1 MSQMH
6 RAVIPYE
13 SIDPLTIGAAENDE
27 LVYRDTLE
35 LDIPVANL
43 LAEIRPD
50 EPEAVSDATAAAAH
64 ALEHPHSGPRF
75 SELLKGANSV
85 AIVIDNQFRPTP
97 QSRILPAVFDA
108 LEAAGTKDAVV
119 VCANGKVFPMSE
131 SDTEQKIGKDNLAR
145 MQRMGIAFFQNDPQN
160 EEMYTFI
167 GVSSRGTPVWL
178 HKEVAK
184 RDLKITIGQAQSNH
198 WGAGGGGKL
207 ILPGVTSDE
216 TVESN
221 HCAFVPSP
229 QTHYGAYRGP
239 MRSDIDEAA
248 TMCGLQCTMNA
259 LLDTRGR
266 VIDIIFGKH
275 PDAHRA
281 AIEKFNSIYAYE
293 HPGEQAD
300 IAICG
305 VFAPTDHLF
314 FHTGWGCMSADFVL
328 KDGGEI
334 IYCSPS
340 PGVHTAIGD
349 FPGLALMDL
358 MKPYMP
364 PTPENYQRVLRDIHT
379 RTIQMWAGCIWV
391 PIYEVMT
398 RKRLTMV
405 TLEENLAM
413 AADIGMEAT
422 TSLEGAFAAAMERK
436 GPDAKVIVL
445 PFARYQLPRNLIR
458 MSADE
463 TPPVGAVAGA

>member
-35 LDIPVANL
+35 LDIPEANL

-50 EPEAVSDATAAAAH
+50 EPEAVADATAAAAH

-108 LEAAGTKDAVV
+108 LEAAGINDAVV

-145 MQRMGIAFFQNDPQN
+145 MERMGIAFFQNDPQN
-160 EEMYTFI
+160 EAMYTFI

-178 HKEVAK
+178 HNEVAK

-239 MRSDIDEAA
+239 MRSDIDEVA

-293 HPGEQAD
+293 HPGRAGRHRDLRRVRAD
-300 IAICG
+300 RPPLLPHGLGLHVGRLRAQG
-305 VFAPTDHLF
+305 RRRDHLLQPVAGRA
-314 FHTGWGCMSADFVL
+314 HGDRRLPRAGAHGSHEA
-328 KDGGEI
+328 
-334 IYCSPS
+334 
-340 PGVHTAIGD
+340 VH
-349 FPGLALMDL
+349 
-358 MKPYMP
+358 
-364 PTPENYQRVLRDIHT
+364 
-379 RTIQMWAGCIWV
+379 
-391 PIYEVMT
+391 
-398 RKRLTMV
+398 
-405 TLEENLAM
+405 
-413 AADIGMEAT
+413 AAARRRT
-422 TSLEGAFAAAMERK
+422 TSACCATSTRARSRCGPAASGCRST
-436 GPDAKVIVL
+436 
-445 PFARYQLPRNLIR
+445 R
-458 MSADE
+458 S
-463 TPPVGAVAGA
+463 